1 MGSASPSTL
10 TPAPSS
16 AVRAAAA
23 SATSRWMIAR
33 PSLVTAHTPS
43 MLIPPFPRA
52 GGRRL
57 SAVAQLART
66 VLARDVDDHG
76 LALALDRDPRALE
89 RGPSGARV
97 LDEQVDVPVS
107 ATPETRDA
115 LDVHPGRP
123 ERLRG
128 LREPTRLVGQR
139 DRQIGRH
146 PYPPFDARE
155 RSYPG
160 GTAASSR

>member
-1 MGSASPSTL
+1 LG
-10 TPAPSS
+10 
-16 AVRAAAA
+16 
-23 SATSRWMIAR
+23 
-33 PSLVTAHTPS
+33 
-43 MLIPPFPRA
+43 
-52 GGRRL
+52 
-57 SAVAQLART
+57 QLAGT

-89 RGPSGARV
+89 RAPRGAAV
-97 LDEQVDVPVS
+97 LDQQVDVPV
-107 ATPETRDA
+107 AAAPETRDA

-128 LREPTRLVGQR
+128 LRETARLVGER

-146 PYPPFDARE
+146 QDPPFDAWE

-160 GTAASSR
+160 GDRRVKPLASRACVWWSDGSSTRRSTTASCGSG

>member
-1 MGSASPSTL
+1 GGEVHAG
-10 TPAPSS
+10 
-16 AVRAAAA
+16 VRD
-23 SATSRWMIAR
+23 
-33 PSLVTAHTPS
+33 
-43 MLIPPFPRA
+43 
-52 GGRRL
+52 RL
-57 SAVAQLART
+57 REVAQLAGS

-89 RGPSGARV
+89 RGPSGAGV
-97 LDEQVDVPVS
+97 LDEQVDVAVA

-115 LDVHPGRP
+115 LDIHPGRS

-128 LREPTRLVGQR
+128 LREPTRLVGQG

-146 PYPPFDARE
+146 PDPPFDAWE

-160 GTAASSR
+160 GDRRVKPIASRACVWRGDGCRQTPSTHACA